1 MAERAYKQARAIIPS
16 MTVQLKGRTLKATSV
31 PLVFDDYDADLS
43 GVAEVIRGAIR
54 LVVSELG
61 PNLPESGDKIAI
73 KDSNKDWQTYRI
85 KGVTPDNYSGSDE
98 GAVTMMVTY
107 GLEQS

>member
-1 MAERAYKQARAIIPS
+1 MAERAYKQARAIIPP

-43 GVAEVIRGAIR
+43 GVANVIRGALR
-54 LVVSELG
+54 LVVSEIG
-61 PNLPESGDKIAI
+61 PDRPEAGEKIRI

-85 KGVTPDNYSGSDE
+85 KGVTPDNYSGSDD
-98 GAVTMMVTY
+98 GAVTMMVAY